1 MYSTSTQKREYTFAS
16 ATVIADLRRQA
27 NERFRMKYESVLE
40 PGEEDVF
47 LTPQEESTLRS
58 IVTETGVRFAEDFK
72 PAMWHSVLWTAF
84 AYFKRFY
91 LKHSIMEYSPKS
103 VMMGCFYLAAKVD
116 EFNLSIDEFVSNL
129 RSGTPKSNA
138 ETILSM
144 EPEIMLKL
152 NYHLTVHC
160 PFRPFEGHLLEMKT
174 RSLLGFDLEQVR
186 PHASDFFKKALF
198 GDAMLLYPP
207 SQIALAALK
216 YALQKLGIY
225 LRDTSLL
232 TLSLKSKRTQS
243 NANVM
248 DSRLLLM
255 LNMQK
260 LLTFEKDDNLIKDH
274 FLYKLL
280 EVDTWKPN
288 STEITLCEKLI
299 ARLDEIITC
308 VVSSAVPVTKKDS
321 AALQKRMQRWITSCP
336 DLDQRL
342 QAKANP
348 NALDVQNVNSDE
360 D

>member
-1 MYSTSTQKREYTFAS
+1 MYSTSTQKRDYTFAS
-16 ATVIADLRRQA
+16 PYVISELRKQA

-58 IVTETGVRFAEDFK
+58 IVTETGIRFAESFN
-72 PAMWHSVLWTAF
+72 PPMWHSVRWTAF

-129 RSGTPKSNA
+129 RSGEPKSNS

-160 PFRPFEGHLLEMKT
+160 PFRPFEGHFLEMKT

-186 PHASDFFKKALF
+186 PHASDFFKKALL
-198 GDAMLLYPP
+198 GDAMLLYSP

-216 YALQKLGIY
+216 YGLQQL
-225 LRDTSLL
+225 
-232 TLSLKSKRTQS
+232 
-243 NANVM
+243 
-248 DSRLLLM
+248 
-255 LNMQK
+255 
-260 LLTFEKDDNLIKDH
+260 EKDDNLIKDQ

-288 STEITLCEKLI
+288 NSDITLCDKLV
-299 ARLDEIITC
+299 ARVDEIIRC
-308 VVSSAVPVTKKDS
+308 VLESAVPVSKEDN
-321 AALQKRMQRWITSCP
+321 AALQERMQRWITSCP
-336 DLDQRL
+336 NLDKRL
-342 QAKANP
+342 QMKAKVNP
-348 NALDVQNVNSDE
+348 VEVAVANSD
-360 D
+360 DD